1 MNIEHSLHQRPVERM
16 SDASFKLMNLTFNLI
31 DLFSLYVEKRAR
43 SFGLQPGMTVVDYG
57 CGPGRY
63 TLRFS
68 EIVGNDGKVFAVD
81 IHELAIE
88 AVKKKAARYGRNNI
102 RPVLVHGYKTG
113 LPDAIAD
120 RIFALDMFFG
130 IRQPTEF
137 LAELKRLIKPNGIL
151 VIDDGH
157 QSRELTRRKILDSG
171 LWKIESETRDHL
183 ECRLAA

>member
-1 MNIEHSLHQRPVERM
+1 MNIEQSLHQRSAERM
-16 SDASFKLMNLTFNLI
+16 SDVSFKLMNLTFNLI
-31 DLFSLYVEKRAR
+31 DLFSPYVEKRAW
-43 SFGLQPGMTVVDYG
+43 SFGVQPGMTVVDYG

-63 TLRFS
+63 ALHFS
-68 EIVGNDGKVFAVD
+68 EIVGNSGTVFAVD
-81 IHELAIE
+81 IHELAIK
-88 AVKKKAARYGRNNI
+88 AVKEKAARYGRNNI

-137 LAELKRLIKPNGIL
+137 LSELKRLIKPDGIL

-157 QSRELTRRKILDSG
+157 QPREATRRKILDSG
-171 LWKIESETRDHL
+171 LWQIESESKDHL
-183 ECRLAA
+183 GCRPA

>member
-1 MNIEHSLHQRPVERM
+1 MNIEKSLRQRSAERM
-16 SDASFKLMNLTFNLI
+16 SDASFKFMNLTFNLI
-31 DLFSLYVEKRAR
+31 DLFSPYVEKRAQ
-43 SFGLQPGMTVVDYG
+43 SFKLQPGMTVVDYG

-68 EIVGNDGKVFAVD
+68 EIVGNGRKVFAVD

-88 AVKKKAARYGRNNI
+88 AVKDKAARNGRNNI
-102 RPVLVHGYKTG
+102 QPVLVHGYNTG

-137 LAELKRLIKPNGIL
+137 LAELKRLMKPDGIL

-157 QSRELTRRKILDSG
+157 QPREATRRKILDSG
-171 LWKIESETRDHL
+171 LWQIESESKDHL
-183 ECRLAA
+183 ECRPA

>member
-1 MNIEHSLHQRPVERM
+1 M

-31 DLFSLYVEKRAR
+31 DLFSPHVAKRAR
-43 SFGLQPGMTVVDYG
+43 SFGVQPGMTVVDYG

-68 EIVGNDGKVFAVD
+68 KIVGDSGKVFAVD

-88 AVKKKAARYGRNNI
+88 AVKEKAARDGLGNI
-102 RPVLVHGYKTG
+102 QPVLAHGYNTG

-120 RIFALDMFFG
+120 RVFALDMFFG

-137 LAELKRLIKPNGIL
+137 LAELKRLIKPDGIL

-157 QSRELTRRKILDSG
+157 QSREVTRRKVLASG
-171 LWKIESETRDHL
+171 FWRIESETKDHL
-183 ECRLAA
+183 ECRPV

>member
-1 MNIEHSLHQRPVERM
+1 MNIEQSFRQRSAEKM

-31 DLFSLYVEKRAR
+31 DLFSPYVEKRAQ
-43 SFGLQPGMTVVDYG
+43 SFKLQPGMTIVDYG

-68 EIVGNDGKVFAVD
+68 KIVGEGGKVFAVD

-88 AVKKKAARYGRNNI
+88 AVKEKAARNGLGNI
-102 RPVLVHGYKTG
+102 QPVLAHGYHTG
-113 LPDAIAD
+113 LPAAIAD
-120 RIFALDMFFG
+120 RVFALDMFFG

-137 LAELKRLIKPNGIL
+137 LAELKRLIKPDGIL

-157 QSRELTRRKILDSG
+157 QPREATRRKILDSG
-171 LWKIESETRDHL
+171 LWQIESESKDHL
-183 ECRLAA
+183 ECRLA

>member
-1 MNIEHSLHQRPVERM
+1 MNIKQRLYQRPIERM
-16 SDASFKLMNLTFNLI
+16 SDASFKLMNLTFNLV
-31 DLFSLYVEKRAR
+31 DLFSPYVEKRSR

-63 TLRFS
+63 TLCFS
-68 EIVGNDGKVFAVD
+68 KIVGDGGKVFAVD

-88 AVKKKAARYGRNNI
+88 AVKEKAARFGRNNI

-120 RIFALDMFFG
+120 RVFALDMFFG

-137 LAELKRLIKPNGIL
+137 LAELKRLIKPDGIL

-157 QSRELTRRKILDSG
+157 QSREVTRRKILASG
-171 LWKIESETRDHL
+171 LWMIESETKDHL
-183 ECRLAA
+183 ECRPA